1 MNEEELKKNIRILE
15 ECDYVIYDTMGL
27 NNDQIVLLTDI
38 LDCSEEF
45 LNEMN
50 IPEYW
55 TPLREMIG
63 NKINELE
70 ARLEGFQKGKLEE
83 RKRILKEID
92 KTITF
97 VDVRRASSL
106 IGLEIIKCLKQL
118 QKEIGEEK
126 GK

>member
-118 QKEIGEEK
+118 QKEIGDESK
-126 GK
+126 

>member
-1 MNEEELKKNIRILE
+1 MNEEELKKKIRRLSKENHTKYYDDDYGEDLEIDNDKEIERLKRILE
-15 ECDYVIYDTMGL
+15 
-27 NNDQIVLLTDI
+27 
-38 LDCSEEF
+38 
-45 LNEMN
+45 
-50 IPEYW
+50 
-55 TPLREMIG
+55 
-63 NKINELE
+63 
-70 ARLEGFQKGKLEE
+70 GFKKGKLEE